1 MGKQQSAPQ
10 VVRHKEGTF
19 LLEGEELT
27 EVYFQTDKIIF
38 AVSTLLP
45 GQKACVDEGH
55 QGAHEI
61 CYVAQGSVVMHFP
74 GLERCELLDKGDAV
88 LVPEGEAHYTVN
100 TGETLSVTVW
110 ACAPHL

>member
-1 MGKQQSAPQ
+1 VSKQSVRPA

-27 EVYFQTDKIIF
+27 EVYFQTDKIVV

-55 QGAHEI
+55 EGAHEI
-61 CYVAQGSVVMHFP
+61 CYVAEGTVVMHFP
-74 GLERCELLDKGDAV
+74 RLDRCELLEKGDAV
-88 LVPEGEAHYTVN
+88 LVPEGQPHYTVN
-100 TGETLSVTVW
+100 TGQSLSITVW

>member
-1 MGKQQSAPQ
+1 VSKQQPGPV

-27 EVYFQTDKIIF
+27 EVYFHTDKIVF

-45 GQKACVDEGH
+45 GQKACVDQGH

-74 GLERCELLDKGDAV
+74 GLERCELLEKGDAV
-88 LVPEGEAHYTVN
+88 LVPEDAAHYTVN
-100 TGETLSVTVW
+100 TGESMSVTVW